1 MAPRTAPPDFSLT
14 PDCAAIGAAAENL
27 AARFLEQR
35 GLTILLRNYRRRFGE
50 LDIVALEGEILVIV
64 EVRCRASD
72 QFGGAA
78 ASVDGWKQRKIVR
91 AAHLLLLERRDL
103 ARLRA
108 RFDVI
113 TIDDPS
119 SAAPEIQW
127 IRQAFF
133 A

>member
-14 PDCAAIGAAAENL
+14 PDRAAIGVAAENL

-91 AAHLLLLERRDL
+91 AATLLLQERRDL

-113 TIDDPS
+113 TVYDPS
-119 SAAPEIQW
+119 AANPEIQW
-127 IRQAFF
+127 IRHAFL

>member
-91 AAHLLLLERRDL
+91 AATLLLQERRDL
-103 ARLRA
+103 AQRRA

-113 TIDDPS
+113 TIDDPTRG
-119 SAAPEIQW
+119 APAIDW
-127 IRQAFF
+127 IRDAFRT
-133 A
+133 

>member
-1 MAPRTAPPDFSLT
+1 MAPGTAPPDFSLR
-14 PDCAAIGAAAENL
+14 PDRASIGLAAENL
-27 AARFLEQR
+27 AARFLEER

-50 LDIVALEGEILVIV
+50 LDIVALDGEILVIA
-64 EVRCRASD
+64 EVRCRASLR
-72 QFGGAA
+72 FGGAA

-91 AAHLLLLERRDL
+91 TATLLLQERRDL

-119 SAAPEIQW
+119 AADPDIHW
-127 IRQAFF
+127 IRHAFL